1 MSFCSENTLATT
13 VFGTL
18 NDLKSKDEGLF
29 DTLIRRK
36 PNIAAPA
43 TTHFQNL

>member
-1 MSFCSENTLATT
+1 MSFYNENTLATT

-18 NDLKSKDEGLF
+18 NDLKSKEEGLF

-36 PNIAAPA
+36 PSVAAPA